1 MLKIQSPI
9 KHKSKKGALAVG
21 MKVGFFTIYGLLGWT
36 VVLPLVGAKLVND
49 AVFGK
54 RVTPLDITLTY
65 DDFKDVMTR
74 KEMSFM
80 SGKNKLAGYHYTAKP
95 IEGREQKRGKA
106 LVIVSHGIGCN
117 MDGYLNRTE
126 WFVKHGYEVFTFDMT
141 GTCLS
146 EGKGLRSLMQS
157 KVDLHNAIEFVKT
170 RKEFEGLPILVYG
183 HSWSGYAVANM
194 LNFGHPELTAV
205 ASLSGFN
212 DTWGILRPHAARY
225 VGSLAVMLKPWFKL
239 LERIMYGK
247 TASGNGVTGINAFG
261 GPVLVAH
268 SVDDPTVPIESS
280 VYVHRD
286 EIVNPNAEYM
296 LYQDRGHTLSRPIA
310 AEACI
315 NEDYA
320 KNRKEAAFG
329 KCDRENELRESD
341 AGGEDSAVASAVDAT
356 AKNGGKSDS
365 NKGMNIFQRNVNEHY
380 QFSKKEVVFATD
392 EEFMTMVDNFFER
405 ALERRAKAQEGDNA

>member
-74 KEMSFM
+74 TEMRFM

-95 IEGREQKRGKA
+95 IEGQEQKRGKA

-126 WFVKHGYEVFTFDMT
+126 WFVKHGYEVFMFDMT

-146 EGKGLRSLMQS
+146 GGKGLRSLMQS

-183 HSWSGYAVANM
+183 HSWSGYAAANT

-310 AEACI
+310 AEARI

-365 NKGMNIFQRNVNEHY
+365 YKGMNIFQRNVNEHY
-380 QFSKKEVVFATD
+380 QFSKKKVIFATD
-392 EEFMTMVDNFFER
+392 EEFMTMVGNFFER
-405 ALERRAKAQEGDNA
+405 ALERQAKAQEEDNA

>member
-21 MKVGFFTIYGLLGWT
+21 MKAGFFTIYGLLGWT

-95 IEGREQKRGKA
+95 IEGREPKRGKA

-157 KVDLHNAIEFVKT
+157 KVDLHNTIEFVKT

-183 HSWSGYAVANM
+183 HSWSGYAAANM

-310 AEACI
+310 AEARI

-320 KNRKEAAFG
+320 KNRKEAALG

-341 AGGEDSAVASAVDAT
+341 SGGEDSAVASAVDAT
-356 AKNGGKSDS
+356 AKKVDKSDS
-365 NKGMNIFQRNVNEHY
+365 YKGMNIFQRNVNEHY
-380 QFSKKEVVFATD
+380 QFSKKKVIFATD

>member
-95 IEGREQKRGKA
+95 IEGREPKRGKA

-170 RKEFEGLPILVYG
+170 RKEFEGMPILVYG
-183 HSWSGYAVANM
+183 HSWSGYAAANM

-310 AEACI
+310 AEARI

-356 AKNGGKSDS
+356 AKKGDKSD
-365 NKGMNIFQRNVNEHY
+365 NYKGMNIFQRNVNEHY
-380 QFSKKEVVFATD
+380 QFSKEEVIFATD
-392 EEFMTMVDNFFER
+392 EEFMTMVGDFFEK
-405 ALERRAKAQEGDNA
+405 ALEGRAKVQEGDNA